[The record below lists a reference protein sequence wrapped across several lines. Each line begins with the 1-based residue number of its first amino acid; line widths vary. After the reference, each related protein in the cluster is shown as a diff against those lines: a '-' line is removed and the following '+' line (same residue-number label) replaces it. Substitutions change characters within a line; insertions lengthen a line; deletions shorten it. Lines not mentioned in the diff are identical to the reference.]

1 LTDSGT
7 AVIGGKAVPE
17 RLNVIDEGTVADGGR
32 RDRPKPCF
40 PALELADLSCQVP
53 YICVLRY
60 GRGRFSYPAHPTNR
74 GTPFR
79 PIGKFFAAPVEIKV
93 VAVIPRT
100 SEV

>member
-1 LTDSGT
+1 MGQGSNSG
-7 AVIGGKAVPE
+7 AVDVANGGAVNDK
-17 RLNVIDEGTVADGGR
+17 RL
-32 RDRPKPCF
+32 

-74 GTPFR
+74 GTLFR
-79 PIGKFFAAPVEIKV
+79 PIGRFFAAPVEIKV